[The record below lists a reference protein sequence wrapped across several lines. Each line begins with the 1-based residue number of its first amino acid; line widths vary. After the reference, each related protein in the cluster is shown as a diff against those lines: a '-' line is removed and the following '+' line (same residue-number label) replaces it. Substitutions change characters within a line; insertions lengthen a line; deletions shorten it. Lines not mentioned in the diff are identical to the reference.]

1 MYAAWL
7 SLKRGGPPYLAAMSE
22 NNVDLVR
29 RGYEAWNSGNIDGV
43 ISLVDPDIEWV
54 GYTHIPEAGNL
65 RGRDEVRDWL
75 ERFLDAWEEMDVQI
89 VEVIEADD
97 KVAALVRLSGR
108 GKGSGVEVKGGVD
121 AHVWTIQDGSV
132 VTVTLYQG
140 TKDALRELD
149 RE

>member
-1 MYAAWL
+1 M
-7 SLKRGGPPYLAAMSE
+7 PE

-29 RGYEAWNSGNIDGV
+29 RGYEAWNSGDIDAV
-43 ISLVDPDIEWV
+43 LSLVDPDIEWV

-89 VEVIEADD
+89 VEVVEADD

-121 AHVWTIQDGSV
+121 AHVWTIRDGNV
-132 VTVTLYQG
+132 VAVTLYQG
-140 TKDALRELD
+140 TTEALRELE
-149 RE
+149 R